1 MVQVI
6 NLGPSR
12 GQLQAEILGQG
23 AQQLGQ
29 GLGEFMGNY
38 FAGKALDD
46 LSNDP
51 SLKDAPLSERWQ
63 AAQSRMAKYG
73 ERGQKLLQQRVMMEQ
88 QAQQERRSQILN
100 KIYNDQPLSKGEERF
115 LDPKDFEQVRKMKMI
130 QKQKPLIKD
139 ALVNAGMDEN
149 RAEALSDL
157 YVQGTLGG
165 QTELMKPIA
174 DFISRQGHSPSQ
186 SNNSQ
191 SQRSQENEWPPIEE
205 PYKPTPGEEFKRSSK
220 REDTN
225 IPIYNEN
232 NKKVYSL
239 EQEGMS
245 IDRLQQLSPKMPEG
259 FLGKANIDFK
269 TGELRIPA
277 GANAETQLYAKT
289 LNDFTTKAK
298 DSYGSRVTNFDLSQ
312 FMKRLPTLANSKEG
326 RDLILQQMKIIN
338 ELNLLHDKG
347 LKETFDHY
355 GVGRIN
361 SQEARKIADQ
371 RMSQKKEELLER
383 YKTLDGKLNKMENP
397 ENGQRIKV
405 KSPDGKVGYI
415 PFENAEKALKAG
427 YERIE

>member
-1 MVQVI
+1 MVQI
-6 NLGPSR
+6 FDMGPSR
-12 GQLQAEILGQG
+12 GALQAQILGQG
-23 AQQLGQ
+23 LNSLGE
-29 GLGEFMGNY
+29 GLGAFYNNY
-38 FAGKALDD
+38 RANKDFEELENNPK
-46 LSNDP
+46 LSNKP
-51 SLKDAPLSERWQ
+51 YSERLQ
-63 AAQSRMAKYG
+63 AAQQVARKHGKLG
-73 ERGQKLLQQRVMMEQ
+73 EKIFNQRLQIEQ

-186 SNNSQ
+186 SNNFQ
-191 SQRSQENEWPPIEE
+191 PQRSQENEWPPIEE

-415 PFENAEKALKAG
+415 PLENAEKALKAG